1 MGLLNSL
8 AGHEVLGIGER
19 AISALE
25 RLAAAAER
33 IADEL
38 EHPGRA
44 GEIVTER
51 FTTK

>member
-1 MGLLNSL
+1 MGLLNSI
-8 AGHEVLGIGER
+8 AGHEVLGVGER
-19 AISALE
+19 AVSALE

-38 EHPGRA
+38 EHPGCA

-51 FTTK
+51 FANQ